1 MINLAREIE
10 APELMPSAFYDLSR
24 YPYSQIFGSSATDD
38 EQDPLTVG
46 ASRGATLSHSDIQ
59 KLALGKE
66 AASHAVTWLI
76 QSMAHGTHR
85 EARHLSAPAFSYGYS
100 HAETHKRR
108 RSAGL
113 FCTSASACRK
123 DFAELVEL
131 ATQHYL
137 FDRERGCADP
147 LYVAEELGQ
156 LKGADFSECRACAR
170 SLETWAAREREKMW
184 KLIPAWFRLAS

>member
-46 ASRGATLSHSDIQ
+46 ASRRATLSPSDIQ

-113 FCTSASACRK
+113 ICTSASACRK